1 MYFCKIMATFRRVMF
16 LSEVACGLPY
26 TLWVLLIFINNVI
39 FIIMRK
45 KVIAM
50 IAALFMAVTAN
61 AQFEQGK
68 VYLGGSLTGLNL
80 KYSGIDNLSLGLQ
93 AQAGYMFDDN
103 LMLLGQ
109 VAYDHNGGKGS
120 KNNVS
125 FGVGGRYY
133 IEQNGIYL
141 GVNCKYIHGSHGYND
156 VMPGVEVGYAFFLS
170 RTVTVEPAIYY
181 DQSFKNH
188 SDFSTI
194 GLKIGLGVY
203 LFND

>member
-1 MYFCKIMATFRRVMF
+1 MF

-141 GVNCKYIHGSHGYND
+141 GVNCKYIHGSHGFND

-188 SDFSTI
+188 SDYSTI

>member
-1 MYFCKIMATFRRVMF
+1 MF

-141 GVNCKYIHGSHGYND
+141 GVNCKYVHGSHGYND

-170 RTVTVEPAIYY
+170 RTVTVEPALYY

>member
-1 MYFCKIMATFRRVMF
+1 MYFCKIMAAFRRVMF

-133 IEQNGIYL
+133 IEQDGIYL

>member
-1 MYFCKIMATFRRVMF
+1 MAAFRRVMF

-125 FGVGGRYY
+125 LGVGGRYY

-141 GVNCKYIHGSHGYND
+141 GVNCKYIHGSHGFND

-188 SDFSTI
+188 SDYSTI

>member
-1 MYFCKIMATFRRVMF
+1 MF

-141 GVNCKYIHGSHGYND
+141 GVNCKYIHGSHGFND

>member
-1 MYFCKIMATFRRVMF
+1 
-16 LSEVACGLPY
+16 
-26 TLWVLLIFINNVI
+26 
-39 FIIMRK
+39 MRK

-188 SDFSTI
+188 SDYSTI

>member
-1 MYFCKIMATFRRVMF
+1 MAAFRRVMF

-188 SDFSTI
+188 SDYSTI

>member
-1 MYFCKIMATFRRVMF
+1 MAAFRRVMF

-50 IAALFMAVTAN
+50 IAALFMAVTVN

-141 GVNCKYIHGSHGYND
+141 GVNCKYIHGSHGFND

-188 SDFSTI
+188 SDYSTI

>member
-1 MYFCKIMATFRRVMF
+1 MF

-141 GVNCKYIHGSHGYND
+141 GVNCKYVHGSHGYND

>member
-1 MYFCKIMATFRRVMF
+1 MYFCKIMAAFRRVMF

-188 SDFSTI
+188 SDYSTI

>member
-1 MYFCKIMATFRRVMF
+1 
-16 LSEVACGLPY
+16 
-26 TLWVLLIFINNVI
+26 
-39 FIIMRK
+39 MRK

-103 LMLLGQ
+103 LMLLGL

-141 GVNCKYIHGSHGYND
+141 GVNCKYIHGSHGFND

-188 SDFSTI
+188 SDYSTI

>member
-1 MYFCKIMATFRRVMF
+1 MF

-188 SDFSTI
+188 SDYSTI